1 MKRLLSVCLT
11 FCMLLGAVSGFS
23 LLTGA
28 TGSAA
33 VWDGTTD
40 TSWYDPTKTVFTLT
54 DGADLA
60 GFAAIVNG
68 TAEGI
73 AQTNFAGKTVRL
85 GADIVLNKGKAETWG
100 TSTAGLKAFPMIGL
114 QDLSYSFANVAK
126 YFSGEFDGQGYT
138 ISGMYVNQKCN
149 ARGEGSA
156 MFAGIYGGARIHD
169 FALVN
174 SFVQNPTGYSAAAV
188 VAYAYV
194 KSDQETDAFHIY
206 NIYTDATVVAPGG
219 KDKGIAGILGTIGY
233 ETQDTPE
240 TNVHNTI
247 SSCVFAGSVRHT
259 GSKNA
264 DANANANVGAIL
276 GNPLQNGV
284 VISDCLNIGSY
295 ASEQDAR
302 FIAGIVGKAGRTRRS
317 KEPMEVFCNT
327 SLTRC
332 VNAVATDTKSI
343 YSAELM
349 AMEDSYLS
357 SRFFVK
363 DCYYVGNK
371 HAVTRDGK
379 AYTNVSAV
387 SATQVTAEQ
396 LTGLDVSR
404 EITSKLTGW
413 ILRDGQ
419 VMIPAGAAAVV
430 PSEPSHFAPITEGGV
445 AFRGVQ
451 NTEVQDG
458 SFNLRFIGTV
468 DSLQYSALGY
478 DLSCT
483 WADGSKPEAEFTTD
497 TVYKTVTATENGMT
511 KQYTAEGFS
520 AEYIWAVTVAG
531 IPATGDMTFTVK
543 PFSCDP
549 EGNKT
554 TIGVYTL
561 VYRDGQFVSLTR
573 QK

>member
-11 FCMLLGAVSGFS
+11 FCMLFGTVFGLS
-23 LLTGA
+23 LLTEA
-28 TGSAA
+28 TGST
-33 VWDGTTD
+33 VWDGKAD
-40 TSWYDPTKTVFTLT
+40 TSWYNTTDTVFTLT

-68 TAEGI
+68 TAVGI
-73 AQTNFAGKTVRL
+73 EQTNFEGKTVRL
-85 GADIVLNKGKAETWG
+85 GADIVLNNGDAKTWG
-100 TSTAGLKAFPMIGL
+100 PSTAGLQAFPMIGL
-114 QDLSYSFANVAK
+114 QDSSPYSFANVAK
-126 YFSGEFDGQGYT
+126 YFSGEFDGQGHT

-149 ARGEGSA
+149 AIGEGSA

-194 KSDQETDAFHIY
+194 KSAEETDAFHIY
-206 NIYTDATVVAPGG
+206 NIYTDAIVVAPGG
-219 KDKGIAGILGTIGY
+219 KDMGIAGILGTIGY
-233 ETQDTPE
+233 DTRNTPE

-259 GSKNA
+259 VSG
-264 DANANANVGAIL
+264 NANVGAIL

-295 ASEQDAR
+295 VSEQDAQ
-302 FIAGIVGKAGRTRRS
+302 FIAGIVGKAGRSRRTS
-317 KEPMEVFCNT
+317 DPKGMDVCCNT

-332 VNAVATDTKSI
+332 VNAVATNTQSS

-363 DCYYVGNK
+363 DCFYVGSK
-371 HAVTRDGK
+371 FAVNRATTDLGTRFPEK
-379 AYTNVSAV
+379 IT
-387 SATQVTAEQ
+387 ATKVTAEQ
-396 LTGLDVSR
+396 LTGLGVSG

-451 NTEVQDG
+451 NTGVQDG

-483 WADGSKPEAEFTTD
+483 WADGSKPVTEFTTD
-497 TVYKTVTATENGMT
+497 TVYKTITATENGMT

-520 AEYIWAVTVAG
+520 AEYIWAVTVVG

-573 QK
+573 QN